1 MKGGENG
8 WMTIKNHTIFL
19 FNSITDM
26 VQELENTVISSE
38 DAAQRETLERC
49 VLALRQ
55 LQLDAEEMYLSE
67 M

>member
-1 MKGGENG
+1 MDDYK
-8 WMTIKNHTIFL
+8 KPYYFL

-55 LQLDAEEMYLSE
+55 LQLDVEEMYLSE